1 MNRMRWG
8 LLGLALALL
17 IVLSGITGHSLG
29 SGSGEQTG
37 ETVAGTEQDTPFQD
51 FGVLNE
57 IYQVLDE
64 HFVDPHL
71 IEPEFIQSGAI
82 NGIIDWI
89 GNPHMV
95 YIDPESYALGTDII
109 SGTFQGIG
117 AHVDQDPVTR
127 AIVIVAPFSGSPA
140 EAAGIRPGDVIL
152 AVNGESTEGWS
163 TTQAVQRIRGPE
175 GEPVHLTI
183 RHRNGDVED
192 ITVIRATVTIPTVF
206 VKEIR
211 DADGKIQSDIAYIEL
226 QQFTEK
232 TVVDLEEQ
240 LRIIEQAGYDAL
252 ILDVR
257 RNPGGALSATV
268 DVTDMFLEDGR
279 VLTKQDRD
287 NIRATFDAR
296 PGGTATEIPLVVLI
310 GPGSA
315 SGAEVLAGALRDN
328 NRATLIGE
336 TTFGKG
342 DINQLFELS
351 NGGAIYVTIAHW
363 FTPSGEQVEGV
374 GLSPDLEVTPSDDDL
389 DERRDVQLFAA
400 IEFLRDNFLEA
411 EP

>member
-1 MNRMRWG
+1 MRWG

-29 SGSGEQTG
+29 SGGGEQTG
-37 ETVAGTEQDTPFQD
+37 ATAASTEQIAPSQD

-64 HFVDPHL
+64 NFVDPHL
-71 IEPEFIQSGAI
+71 VEPQFIELGAI
-82 NGIIDWI
+82 NGIIDAI

-192 ITVIRATVTIPTVF
+192 ITVIRATITIPTVF
-206 VKEIR
+206 VQEIR

-232 TVVDLEEQ
+232 TVGDLAHELQ
-240 LRIIEQAGYDAL
+240 MIEQAGYDAM

-268 DVTDMFLEDGR
+268 DVTDMFLEEGR
-279 VLTKQDRD
+279 VLTKLDRQGQ
-287 NIRATFDAR
+287 RVAFDAR
-296 PGGTATEIPLVVLI
+296 PGGEATGVPLVVLI

-400 IEFLRDNFLEA
+400 IEFLRDNFLESQ
-411 EP
+411 P

>member
-1 MNRMRWG
+1 MRWG

-29 SGSGEQTG
+29 SGGGEQTG
-37 ETVAGTEQDTPFQD
+37 ATDASTEQTTPSQD

-64 HFVDPHL
+64 NFVDPHL
-71 IEPEFIQSGAI
+71 VEPQFIELGAI
-82 NGIIDWI
+82 NGIIDAI

-192 ITVIRATVTIPTVF
+192 ITVIRATITIPTVF
-206 VKEIR
+206 RPRNQRRGRQDPI
-211 DADGKIQSDIAYIEL
+211 
-226 QQFTEK
+226 
-232 TVVDLEEQ
+232 
-240 LRIIEQAGYDAL
+240 GYSL
-252 ILDVR
+252 
-257 RNPGGALSATV
+257 
-268 DVTDMFLEDGR
+268 
-279 VLTKQDRD
+279 
-287 NIRATFDAR
+287 
-296 PGGTATEIPLVVLI
+296 
-310 GPGSA
+310 
-315 SGAEVLAGALRDN
+315 
-328 NRATLIGE
+328 
-336 TTFGKG
+336 
-342 DINQLFELS
+342 
-351 NGGAIYVTIAHW
+351 H
-363 FTPSGEQVEGV
+363 
-374 GLSPDLEVTPSDDDL
+374 
-389 DERRDVQLFAA
+389 
-400 IEFLRDNFLEA
+400 
-411 EP
+411 

>member
-1 MNRMRWG
+1 M
-8 LLGLALALL
+8 
-17 IVLSGITGHSLG
+17 
-29 SGSGEQTG
+29 
-37 ETVAGTEQDTPFQD
+37 
-51 FGVLNE
+51 
-57 IYQVLDE
+57 
-64 HFVDPHL
+64 
-71 IEPEFIQSGAI
+71 
-82 NGIIDWI
+82 
-89 GNPHMV
+89 
-95 YIDPESYALGTDII
+95 
-109 SGTFQGIG
+109 
-117 AHVDQDPVTR
+117 DQDPVTR

-175 GEPVHLTI
+175 GEPVHLRI
-183 RHRNGDVED
+183 RHRNGDIEN
-192 ITVIRATVTIPTVF
+192 ITVIRATITIPTVF
-206 VKEIR
+206 VQEIS

-232 TVVDLEEQ
+232 TVSDLESQ
-240 LRIIEQAGYDAL
+240 LRIIKEAGYDAL

-268 DVTDMFLEDGR
+268 DVTDLFLEGGR
-279 VLTKQDRD
+279 VLTKLDRQ
-287 NIRATFDAR
+287 NQRVAFDAR
-296 PGGTATEIPLVVLI
+296 PGGEATNIPLVVLI

-336 TTFGKG
+336 PTFGKG

-400 IEFLRDNFLEA
+400 IEFLRDNFLKGL
-411 EP
+411 P